1 MIIINGKTFNHAGG
15 SISVCGN
22 RIIIDRKDVTG
33 LDAFSGK
40 EVEGN
45 CTEVSTEVGN
55 ITIRGS
61 VTKSVKN
68 TNGNIDI
75 SGDVGGDVKTT
86 NGSVDCG
93 NVSGDVDTTNGNIKY
108 KK

>member
-1 MIIINGKTFNHAGG
+1 M
-15 SISVCGN
+15 CGN
-22 RIIIDRKDVTG
+22 RIIIDGKDVTG
-33 LDAFSGK
+33 LDAFSEK
-40 EVEGN
+40 EINITVEGN

-55 ITIRGS
+55 ITIKGS

-75 SGDVGGDVKTT
+75 SGDVGGEVKTT
-86 NGSVDCG
+86 NGSIDCG
-93 NVSGDVDTTNGNIKY
+93 DVSGDADTTNGNIKY